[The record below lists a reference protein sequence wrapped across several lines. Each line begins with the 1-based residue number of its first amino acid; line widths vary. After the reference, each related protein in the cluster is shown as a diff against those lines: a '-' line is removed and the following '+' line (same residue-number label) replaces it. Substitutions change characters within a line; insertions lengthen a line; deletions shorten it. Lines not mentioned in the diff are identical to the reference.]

1 MTEEL
6 AEPSPERIFLHDLCN
21 AMAVSQGLI
30 HLIMLKAKKDP
41 PELKLDDMI
50 ARLEKVLASVD
61 RMNKLVNDRR
71 NVIADTILST
81 KVPKL

>member
-6 AEPSPERIFLHDLCN
+6 AEPSSERIFLHDLCN

-30 HLIMLKAKKDP
+30 HLIMMKVKKDS
-41 PELKLDDMI
+41 PELKHEDMI
-50 ARLEKVLASVD
+50 ARLEKILASVD
-61 RMNKLVNDRR
+61 RMNKLVHDRR
-71 NVIADTILST
+71 NVIRDTILPA